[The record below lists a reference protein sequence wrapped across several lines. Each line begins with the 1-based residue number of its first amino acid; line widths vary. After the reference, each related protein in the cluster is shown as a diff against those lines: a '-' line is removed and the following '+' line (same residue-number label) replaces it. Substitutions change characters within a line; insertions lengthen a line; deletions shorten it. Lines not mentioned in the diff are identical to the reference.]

1 MRYKANDLI
10 RIRHHKWV
18 SHDQIP
24 VAARFENANLRNA
37 SSGCNTTNKQLFFP
51 NLLHNVTSALGYITN
66 IINECSSAKWLLAP
80 SYSGIIPPK
89 FDKLYILA
97 SDLYHAIRN
106 CYSFMPFPSKLFT
119 FPINMCLWEWLC
131 LL

>member
-10 RIRHHKWV
+10 WIRQHKWV

-24 VAARFENANLRNA
+24 VAARYENADLRNA
-37 SSGCNTTNKQLFFP
+37 SSGSNTTNKQLFFP
-51 NLLHNVTSALGYITN
+51 NLLNNVISALGYITN
-66 IINECSSAKWLLAP
+66 IINESSSAKWLPAP
-80 SYSGIIPPK
+80 SLSGIIPPK

-97 SDLYHAIRN
+97 SDLYHAIRDF
-106 CYSFMPFPSKLFT
+106 YIFMPFPSKLFT
-119 FPINMCLWEWLC
+119 FPIKLFLWEWLC